1 MGLVIS
7 VSFIVLVTTSSKER
21 EALINVEK
29 NTTFTPFLIS
39 NNEVTLD
46 SNFYDEYT
54 NNSFTDYDTTTYV
67 LNISDSSELKVPFVV
82 DEVEKKIY
90 KKVYSGN
97 RINIVITGVDSRIGE
112 RYKHADAN
120 HIISIIP
127 DKNSIEIFSIPRDT
141 YADAGFEEDS
151 LDKFNLLTNVLG
163 RRGRSA
169 YLVEVAKIAEIDKIH
184 YFIEIGF
191 SQAIGLIEK
200 LGFKNPSVTLQML
213 RDRKSYRTGD
223 YQRTYNQ
230 GKFIRKSILKSKEL
244 FFTNNDL
251 ILNFFLNI
259 VSTNLKIDDIKD
271 IIAQIDLANLTES
284 MIVNEL
290 KPKIITSYEEIDLF
304 NSAQYDSL
312 IAKNE
317 INVFESK
324 SEYVAGKLLEILDDA
339 EFKNSSQIKVN
350 KLKRYFEQKAW
361 LQISDLRIRNAIKS
375 RFKDILSQAYTD
387 LGKFKDAQKVIN
399 IDYN

>member
-7 VSFIVLVTTSSKER
+7 ISFIVLVTTNSKER
-21 EALINVEK
+21 EVLIKDEK
-29 NTTFTPFLIS
+29 NTTFTPFLLS
-39 NNEVTLD
+39 NDEVTLD
-46 SNFYDEYT
+46 SNYYDDYSE
-54 NNSFTDYDTTTYV
+54 NAFTDYDTTTYI
-67 LNISDSSELKVPFVV
+67 LNISDSSELKVPFVI
-82 DEVEKKIY
+82 DEDEKKIY

-97 RINIVITGVDSRIGE
+97 RINIAITGVDSRIGE
-112 RYKHADAN
+112 KYRHADAN
-120 HIISIIP
+120 HIISIILE
-127 DKNSIEIFSIPRDT
+127 NNTIEIFSIPRDT

-163 RRGRSA
+163 KKGRSL
-169 YLVEVAKIAEIDKIH
+169 YLEEVAKIAELDKIH

-230 GKFIRKSILKSKEL
+230 GKFIKKSILKSKEL
-244 FFTNNDL
+244 FSTNNDL

-259 VSTNLKIDDIKD
+259 VSTNLKIEDIKN
-271 IIAQIDLANLTES
+271 IISQIDLANLNES
-284 MIVNEL
+284 KISNKL
-290 KPKIITSYEEIDLF
+290 KPKIITTYEEIDLF

-324 SEYVAGKLLEILDDA
+324 SEFVAGKLLEILDEA

>member
-7 VSFIVLVTTSSKER
+7 ISFIVLVTTNSKER
-21 EALINVEK
+21 EVLIKDEK
-29 NTTFTPFLIS
+29 NTTFTPFLLS
-39 NNEVTLD
+39 NDEVTLD
-46 SNFYDEYT
+46 SNYYDDYSE
-54 NNSFTDYDTTTYV
+54 NAFTDYDTTTYI
-67 LNISDSSELKVPFVV
+67 LNISDSSELKVPFVI
-82 DEVEKKIY
+82 DEDEKKIY

-97 RINIVITGVDSRIGE
+97 RINIAIIGVDSRIGE
-112 RYKHADAN
+112 KYRHADAN

-127 DKNSIEIFSIPRDT
+127 ENNTIEIFSIPRDT

-163 RRGRSA
+163 KKGRSL
-169 YLVEVAKIAEIDKIH
+169 YLEEVAKIAELDKIH

-230 GKFIRKSILKSKEL
+230 GKFIKKSILKSKEL
-244 FFTNNDL
+244 FSTNNDL
-251 ILNFFLNI
+251 ILIFFLNI
-259 VSTNLKIDDIKD
+259 VSTNLKIEDIKN
-271 IIAQIDLANLTES
+271 IISQIDLANLNES
-284 MIVNEL
+284 KISNKL
-290 KPKIITSYEEIDLF
+290 KPKIITTYEEIDLF

-324 SEYVAGKLLEILDDA
+324 SEFVAGKLLEILDEA